1 MKESKAPALEHTFK
15 LFHEIKDRGFKIILV
30 SSRKETLRS
39 STVDNLIKVGYHGW
53 KSLMLRYVTC
63 SSSLNQKKKEIDFVD
78 KSFDYIYH
86 ERVSLLCI
94 NYIYII
100 TGVLKMNLWKCKGTN
115 PRWGKS
121 WLMKGIAFGAL
132 LEISGAVLR
141 GLPVQKGHSN
151 YPIPFTIEV

>member
-1 MKESKAPALEHTFK
+1 LDPHWSHKNLIRGEKLNATSLEAWMKESKAPALEHTFK

-78 KSFDYIYH
+78 KSLTTYIMKESLFY
-86 ERVSLLCI
+86 VST
-94 NYIYII
+94 IYI
-100 TGVLKMNLWKCKGTN
+100 
-115 PRWGKS
+115 
-121 WLMKGIAFGAL
+121 
-132 LEISGAVLR
+132 
-141 GLPVQKGHSN
+141 
-151 YPIPFTIEV
+151 